1 MSVVPALFRYDR
13 GFALAFAHHPILAGP
28 TPVQPLERLTGA
40 LGGPAV
46 WIKRD
51 DLSSPLY
58 GGNKPRKLEFLL
70 ADAARRGARSL
81 VTFGVVGSHHALA
94 TAIHAREL
102 GIDTTA
108 VLVNGPLHPHAIE
121 NLRRTC
127 VRARRT
133 LHLDWTTVPE
143 VAAAVLPPWLGADP
157 TTYLIPPGGSSV
169 VGNLGYV
176 SAALE
181 LAEQVS
187 AGELPRPDYVYLPAG
202 SLGTMAGL
210 VAGFALAGLDTW
222 VVGIAVLPPPSATTG
237 RVDGL
242 VRKVRRHLIAAAP
255 ELARIGH
262 GFERFSLRFGQ
273 LGAGYG
279 HATPAGMDAKRRLA
293 ELEGLTLDTTYTAK
307 AMAGMIEHVS
317 QPSFRGKNVLFWH
330 TLSSAPASEDAATLA
345 AARLPATLVA
355 RVARAEADERAALT

>member
-1 MSVVPALFRYDR
+1 MSPVPALFRYDR
-13 GFALAFAHHPILAGP
+13 GFANAFPHHSVLPGP
-28 TPVQPLERLTGA
+28 TPVQPLERLTSA
-40 LGGPAV
+40 LGGPTV
-46 WIKRD
+46 WVKRD

-81 VTFGVVGSHHALA
+81 VTFGVIGSHHALA

-108 VLVNGPLHPHAIE
+108 VLVNGPLHRHAIE

-127 VRARRT
+127 VHARRT
-133 LHLDWTTVPE
+133 LHLELTYVPE
-143 VAAAVLPPWLGADP
+143 VAAAVLPAWLGLAPD
-157 TTYLIPPGGSSV
+157 TYLIPPGGSSV

-176 SAALE
+176 SAGLE
-181 LAEQVS
+181 LAEQVR
-187 AGELPRPDYVYLPAG
+187 AGELPRPDFVYLPAG

-210 VAGFALAGLDTW
+210 VAGFALAGLETW
-222 VVGIAVLPPPSATTG
+222 VVGIAVLPPPGATTD
-237 RVDGL
+237 RVDRL
-242 VRKVRRHLIAAAP
+242 VRKVRRHLIAAVP
-255 ELARIGH
+255 DVKRIGH

-279 HATPAGMDAKRRLA
+279 HATASGLDAQRRLA

-307 AMAGMIEHVS
+307 AMAGMIEHVT

-330 TLSSAPASEDAATLA
+330 TLSSSPPTESAATLA
-345 AARLPATLVA
+345 AARIPASLVS
-355 RVARAEADERAALT
+355 RVARAEADALAAR